1 MRTSAFVA
9 AALAGVASAWPKFS
23 GTASAIYPTG
33 TGAHL
38 GPGPVSINHHSS
50 GGFFPS
56 GSGAPTYTS
65 KHHSSGGF
73 FPSGSGTA
81 SYTGKHHST
90 GVYSRSQSGAG
101 PTGTG
106 HGGGSGGGHSTL
118 PPTTITITGNVPTT
132 TTKTVEITNTITSTI
147 SKPHI
152 SNRILLPQLMMFSDV
167 RSLL

>member
-56 GSGAPTYTS
+56 GSG
-65 KHHSSGGF
+65 GV
-73 FPSGSGTA
+73 FPSGSGAA

-90 GVYSRSQSGAG
+90 GVYSHSQSGAG

-106 HGGGSGGGHSTL
+106 YGGGSGGGHSTL

-132 TTKTVEITNTITSTI
+132 TTKTVEITNTITTTI
-147 SKPHI
+147 SKPHKP
-152 SNRILLPQLMMFSDV
+152 NRILPPQLMMFSDV

>member
-33 TGAHL
+33 TGPHL
-38 GPGPVSINHHSS
+38 GPGPVSIN
-50 GGFFPS
+50 
-56 GSGAPTYTS
+56 
-65 KHHSSGGF
+65 HHSSGGF

-90 GVYSRSQSGAG
+90 GVYSHSQSGAG

-147 SKPHI
+147 SKPHK
-152 SNRILLPQLMMFSDV
+152 SNRMLPPQLMMFSDV